1 MTNKSIAIVD
11 DEQDLVDLF
20 SEALKMHGYSVCS
33 FTNPVTAYEQM
44 KQNLDKYAL
53 LIGDYKMPHM
63 SGTYEQRWV
72 KNINK
77 EMNVI
82 IMSAYDDIKC
92 NFKFLRKP
100 LQISTLIKVIEND
113 MINPISDK
121 IRNNTKF

>member
-1 MTNKSIAIVD
+1 MINKSIAIVD

-53 LIGDYKMPHM
+53 LIADYKMPHM
-63 SGTYEQRWV
+63 SGLELASKLQ
-72 KNINK
+72 KLNK

-92 NFKFLRKP
+92 NYKFLRKP
-100 LQISTLIKVIEND
+100 LQISTLIKVVEND
-113 MINPISDK
+113 MGNPHS
-121 IRNNTKF
+121 